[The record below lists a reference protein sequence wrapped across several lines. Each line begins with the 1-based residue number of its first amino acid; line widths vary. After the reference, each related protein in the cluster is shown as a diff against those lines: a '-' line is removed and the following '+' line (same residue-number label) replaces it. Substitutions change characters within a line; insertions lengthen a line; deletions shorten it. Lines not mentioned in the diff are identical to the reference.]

1 MKLTEHKKERLCYI
15 LEELFNYLITILV
28 SGVNG
33 SYIAKITDYLG
44 FSDSLTA
51 ILSAFVTLGYSA
63 QILAGMF
70 FRIPAFILSHSLAS
84 SSLSSLVWAI
94 FSILFRSILSPRAL

>member
-70 FRIPAFILSHSLAS
+70 FRRGKVKKRKNRTENFCPALPFYYYCIC
-84 SSLSSLVWAI
+84 
-94 FSILFRSILSPRAL
+94 RPRGQP